1 MMPSKIITL
10 APYRVFCGGRID
22 VVRAQRSPAPAKKN
36 KIKPE
41 ERSAPRF
48 PGFGVT
54 LGYPKPAP
62 CSRPGGPP
70 PPHPAPLGVPYPF
83 LLPAVGGEVVDGD
96 LHALALLQ
104 LLQGGDD
111 EVEVEGIGVVEVEI
125 VAGRL
130 LLLLLGQYLSPERS
144 SGLVAV
150 PLLGQPLLLLP
161 QIGPGEAGGCR
172 RTHSTF
178 PHQGHDCLTL

>member
-1 MMPSKIITL
+1 MWLELRDPPLQQKKI
-10 APYRVFCGGRID
+10 
-22 VVRAQRSPAPAKKN
+22 

-41 ERSAPRF
+41 ERSAPCF

-62 CSRPGGPP
+62 CSHPGRPP
-70 PPHPAPLGVPYPF
+70 PKPRPAPLGVPYPF

-130 LLLLLGQYLSPERS
+130 LLLLLRQYLAPERR

-150 PLLGQPLLLLP
+150 PLLGQPPLLPP
-161 QIGPGEAGGCR
+161 QIGPGEAGGC
-172 RTHSTF
+172 
-178 PHQGHDCLTL
+178 L